1 MRQDDRLPH
10 PTFSAQPRAWQSL
23 RASTLRTLAAFVVPI
38 ALWWA
43 VVLVA
48 RPEPFILPG
57 PDRVARAF
65 VTYGGDLF
73 WNSAVTTYEMLIGL
87 AAGCLFGIAMALL
100 MAAIPTLGRAAMP
113 VIVVTQSLPVF
124 AIAPLLV
131 LWFGFGLAS
140 KIVMATTVIF
150 FPVTASFHDGLTRAD
165 AGLLDLADLYRASR
179 WQRLRFIQLP
189 AAMPG
194 LVSGLRM
201 AATIAP
207 IGAIV
212 GEWVGASSGLGLVM
226 IHANA
231 RLMTDLM
238 FAALAILI
246 AIALVLRLAV
256 DWLTR
261 DLVHWNPEFDR

>member
-1 MRQDDRLPH
+1 
-10 PTFSAQPRAWQSL
+10 
-23 RASTLRTLAAFVVPI
+23 
-38 ALWWA
+38 
-43 VVLVA
+43 
-48 RPEPFILPG
+48 
-57 PDRVARAF
+57 
-65 VTYGGDLF
+65 
-73 WNSAVTTYEMLIGL
+73 
-87 AAGCLFGIAMALL
+87 
-100 MAAIPTLGRAAMP
+100 
-113 VIVVTQSLPVF
+113 
-124 AIAPLLV
+124 
-131 LWFGFGLAS
+131 
-140 KIVMATTVIF
+140 
-150 FPVTASFHDGLTRAD
+150 
-165 AGLLDLADLYRASR
+165 
-179 WQRLRFIQLP
+179 
-189 AAMPG
+189 
-194 LVSGLRM
+194 M